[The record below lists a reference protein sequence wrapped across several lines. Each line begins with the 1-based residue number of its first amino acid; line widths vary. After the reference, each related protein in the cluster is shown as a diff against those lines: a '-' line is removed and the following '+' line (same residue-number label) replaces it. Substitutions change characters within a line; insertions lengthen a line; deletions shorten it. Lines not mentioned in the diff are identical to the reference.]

1 MAERDNGAISRRHL
15 TRVSFT
21 HLDKVLYPALQ
32 ITKAKVIEFYIRAAP
47 RMLSYLEDRA
57 IVLNRFPDGVG
68 EPGFYEK
75 DAPAF
80 TPPWVKTFRR
90 YSETADRDVN
100 YIVCNDLDTLIWLAN
115 LAAIEINMPLSRIG
129 SYESPDMAFFDIDPE
144 PPASFIDGV
153 NAAFLLKEVLDA
165 IPLRSYVKTSGKKGL
180 HVVVPVVPGYQFSQT
195 REFVHRIG
203 RELERKSG
211 SIVAEFPR
219 SREPGTVFID
229 YLQNTA
235 GKTMIAPYSLRA
247 TDHATVST
255 PVTWE
260 ELKLAGGP
268 EDFNITT
275 VMERREDPWK
285 GIFKDAQRLVIS

>member
-1 MAERDNGAISRRHL
+1 MAERDNGAFSGGHL
-15 TRVSFT
+15 TRVGFT
-21 HLDKVLYPALQ
+21 HLEKVLYPALHLR
-32 ITKAKVIEFYIRAAP
+32 KAKVIEYYIRAAP
-47 RMLSYLEDRA
+47 RMLPYLEERA

-68 EPGFYEK
+68 QPGFYEK

-90 YSETADRDVN
+90 YSETADRDID

-115 LAAIEINMPLSRIG
+115 LAALEINIPLSRI
-129 SYESPDMAFFDIDPE
+129 SSHESPDMAFFDIDPE
-144 PPASFIDGV
+144 PPASFSDGV
-153 NAAFLLKEVLDA
+153 NAAFLLKELLDA

-203 RELERKSG
+203 RELEKESDT
-211 SIVAEFPR
+211 IVAEFPR
-219 SREPGTVFID
+219 SQEPGTVFID

-247 TDHATVST
+247 TDRATVST
-255 PVTWE
+255 PVSWE
-260 ELKLAGGP
+260 ELKFAGGP
-268 EDFNITT
+268 EDFNIST

-285 GIFKDAQRLVIS
+285 GIFEDTQRLVI